1 MYIEVLSRLVSMY
14 KCKFSFFHENCWLI
28 DVSRNFPQLTFIDSA
43 LYTKP
48 NGDLMEICLAKGN
61 TEDIKGVAG
70 FLRRDKLVVDV
81 RTVEQGKDYL
91 FLQVTGNKREMFSTT
106 AFLSKFNCFKMGDVV
121 AKNGYE
127 EWIVGAL
134 RKSDMNAMISSLE
147 SHGKITRKRI
157 VKTTVKMVQLTKKQ
171 RRALALAHH
180 NRYYDIPRGIDL
192 GKLASKMGI
201 NKSAFREH
209 LTRAEKKIIKD
220 YLEE

>member
-14 KCKFSFFHENCWLI
+14 KCKFSFVHENCWLI
-28 DVSRNFPQLTFIDSA
+28 DVSRNFPDLTFVDSA
-43 LYTKP
+43 FYTKP
-48 NGDLMEICLAKGN
+48 NGDLIEICLVRGN
-61 TEDIKGVAG
+61 TEDIKRVAG

-91 FLQVTGNKREMFSTT
+91 FLQVTGNRREMFSTT
-106 AFLSKFNCFKMGDVV
+106 AFLLKFNCFRMGDLV

-127 EWIVGAL
+127 KWIVGAL
-134 RKSDMNAMISSLE
+134 RKSDITALISSLE

-192 GKLASKMGI
+192 GKLASMMGI
-201 NKSAFREH
+201 NKSTFREH